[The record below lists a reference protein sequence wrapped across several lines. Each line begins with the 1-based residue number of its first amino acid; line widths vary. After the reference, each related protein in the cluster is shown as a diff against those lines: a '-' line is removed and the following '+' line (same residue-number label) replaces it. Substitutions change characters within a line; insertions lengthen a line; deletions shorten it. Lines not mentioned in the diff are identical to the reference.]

1 MRTKLM
7 VSLFLAGGMLA
18 LVQAQQPG
26 RGFGGGGFGGP
37 SFLVMN
43 ESVQQDLKMTD
54 DQITKVKE
62 WGKEFRTK
70 SEEIRKDKGVE
81 APTKGGGF
89 KRPSPEQQE
98 KIAAANA
105 EISKVAYKD
114 LGDVLKKEQVERLK
128 QIDRQNQG
136 INAFTDPE
144 VLTAL
149 NLTDTQK
156 ASIKSVSA
164 DFTKDR
170 DEINKEARGDGG
182 KNFDKEKFA
191 DAQKK
196 IQKIQKESFAK
207 VTDLLTDDQKKTWK
221 TLTGETF
228 DVSKLTGFPMRKKD

>member
-1 MRTKLM
+1 
-7 VSLFLAGGMLA
+7 
-18 LVQAQQPG
+18 
-26 RGFGGGGFGGP
+26 
-37 SFLVMN
+37 
-43 ESVQQDLKMTD
+43 MTD

-62 WGKEFRTK
+62 WSKEFRTK
-70 SEEIRKDKGVE
+70 AEEIRKDKGVE
-81 APTKGGGF
+81 STKGMGF
-89 KRPSPEQQE
+89 KRPSAEQLE

-128 QIDRQNQG
+128 QIDRQNMG
-136 INAFTDPE
+136 INAFTDAE
-144 VLTAL
+144 VMTAL

-170 DEINKEARGDGG
+170 DENNKEARGDG

-207 VTDLLTDDQKKTWK
+207 VTDLLTDEQKKTWK